1 MPFASLLV
9 EESSGQDRSLT
20 ILSVSNSAMR
30 TILLKFDRNVREVLA
45 MVYTRRNQ
53 PGQPGLPGIRNR
65 IKLHILTFSL

>member
-53 PGQPGLPGIRNR
+53 PGQPGLPGLRNR